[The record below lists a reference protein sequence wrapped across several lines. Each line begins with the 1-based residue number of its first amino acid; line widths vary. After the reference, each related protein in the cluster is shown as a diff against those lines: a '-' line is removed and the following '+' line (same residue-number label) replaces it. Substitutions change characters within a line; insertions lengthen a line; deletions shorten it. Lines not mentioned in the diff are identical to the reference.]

1 MKTKFSFLFVVFL
14 GLSNTFN
21 TAYSQIAISN
31 VAEIPK
37 IKLGTLFVAMKDP
50 NSIKDKE
57 YVAVFIKN
65 WTFSKIECIKYSD
78 LEKNIAINNS
88 FLTIGA
94 SSSGIESVVGTSA
107 DNSKTN
113 VFLELWTTNGNFVYD
128 PKKRKHFNLNDKIQI
143 ARLELFTDNF
153 ASSSPSML
161 YKMDFDAKGHIK
173 NWGTGIITN
182 YIQMLTAYLNK
193 AQEHASNTEIINKQ
207 EVQKLNTQ
215 TLFIPDYV
223 LTKFNK
229 STGDETKM
237 FDEKEIFEDY
247 KLGYKLI
254 SIADLNTKIV
264 SDTTPFYYIIYIKSG
279 NDKYINVVN
288 SITGEIIY
296 SAFTSQSYNFKS
308 GDLKDLQK
316 VVQKK

>member
-215 TLFIPDYV
+215 TLFIPD
-223 LTKFNK
+223 
-229 STGDETKM
+229 
-237 FDEKEIFEDY
+237 
-247 KLGYKLI
+247 
-254 SIADLNTKIV
+254 
-264 SDTTPFYYIIYIKSG
+264 
-279 NDKYINVVN
+279 
-288 SITGEIIY
+288 
-296 SAFTSQSYNFKS
+296 
-308 GDLKDLQK
+308 
-316 VVQKK
+316 